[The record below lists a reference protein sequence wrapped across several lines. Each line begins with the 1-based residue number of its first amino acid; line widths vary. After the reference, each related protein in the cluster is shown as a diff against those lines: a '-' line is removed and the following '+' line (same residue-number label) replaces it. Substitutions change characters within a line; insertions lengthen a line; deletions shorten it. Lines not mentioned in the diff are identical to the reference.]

1 MNDKDIEHTGVVEG
15 IEGEHMLI
23 RIVQTSAC
31 ASCTA
36 HLLCNA
42 SDKKEMTVDVYS
54 NDSSLYQVGQEV
66 LVVGSTSMGMKAV
79 WLAYCVPLLLLIA
92 VLMTMVSIT
101 DNEPLAAIVSIL
113 SLLPYYLV
121 LYALRKRMRSKFSF
135 TLKNI

>member
-1 MNDKDIEHTGVVEG
+1 MNDKDIEHIGVVEN

-23 RIVQTSAC
+23 RIEQTSAC

-36 HLLCNA
+36 HSLCNA

-54 NDSSLYQVGQEV
+54 KQSGLYHKGQEV
-66 LVVGSTSMGMKAV
+66 LVVGSVSMGMKAV
-79 WLAYCVPLLLLIA
+79 WLAYCVPLLLLVT
-92 VLMTMVSIT
+92 VLMVVVST
-101 DNEPLAAIVSIL
+101 TKNEPLSAIVSIL

-121 LYALRKRMRSKFSF
+121 LYALRKKLRSKFSF